1 MNEWFL
7 LIFFA
12 LVGSVFSLVG
22 GVYLLYG
29 KTGGRF
35 LQKVSVPFAA
45 GALLAVSFFDLLPE
59 ALHEGGE
66 EILVWTLCGFL
77 IFFVMERF
85 LHWFH
90 HHHEHED
97 AKESAN
103 RSLIIIGDTLHNFL
117 DGIAIAAAFLVNPA
131 TGIIT
136 AVVVALHEIPQ
147 EIGDFGLLLSKGLK
161 REKVLLYNLL
171 SALAT
176 LVGAVIV
183 YAAGQTTVLPTSAM
197 LAITAGFFVYI
208 AASDIIPTI
217 HQKTNTKVANIE
229 TAILLLGVVLVGITT
244 SMLDKIIG

>member
-1 MNEWFL
+1 MNEWLL

-22 GVYLLYG
+22 GVYLLYS
-29 KTGGRF
+29 KKGGRM
-35 LQKVSVPFAA
+35 LQKISAPFAA

-59 ALHEGGE
+59 SLHESGGE
-66 EILVWTLCGFL
+66 VLVWTLCGFL

-97 AKESAN
+97 AKTKAN

-131 TGIIT
+131 TGIVT

-147 EIGDFGLLLSKGLK
+147 EIGDFGLLLSKGMK

-183 YAAGQTTVLPTSAM
+183 YAAGQTTVLPTGIM

-217 HQKTNTKVANIE
+217 HQKADTKLANAE
-229 TAILLLGVVLVGITT
+229 TMILLLAVALVGITT
-244 SMLDKIIG
+244 SMLHGFIG